1 MIHSSA
7 QWHNNHSKDT
17 NFFNRFRMD
26 IFSVVPFV
34 GRTRV
39 CCFLSSS
46 CLLHR
51 LCVCSK
57 WVQIRVPSNEKCTT
71 NIHVNQLAKVA
82 QHEFNSLSITLLYI
96 APEAL
101 SGKQSI
107 CKIISTCLCQ
117 EFGIRLESHF
127 TLHMFW
133 DKLFLFIRFSS
144 SLRLHYAEE
153 ILLKCN
159 VH

>member
-1 MIHSSA
+1 MV
-7 QWHNNHSKDT
+7 
-17 NFFNRFRMD
+17 
-26 IFSVVPFV
+26 IFSVVSFV
-34 GRTRV
+34 GAEHV
-39 CCFLSSS
+39 CFFVIILFVSV
-46 CLLHR
+46 
-51 LCVCSK
+51 CVFRFGYS
-57 WVQIRVPSNEKCTT
+57 IEKCTT

-133 DKLFLFIRFSS
+133 DKLFFFFLRFSS

-153 ILLKCN
+153 IILKCN